1 MSSGTAARVKRKKRE
16 DRKGSQVPRIF
27 TPPLRKLTPDTS
39 LGFEAIDFAKESLGL
54 TLFPWQEF
62 FLIHSLE
69 LLADGSLRFKK
80 VILLLPRQNGK
91 SFIVSVRLLWRLFME
106 PGTQTLGSAHKLEAA
121 EEIWA
126 LALGMVRKSE
136 LGADVAQV
144 SNVNGNKFFRTVD
157 DSRWKVQATNDDGGR
172 SLTIDDLF
180 FDELRQHR
188 DYTAWAAMTG
198 TMVARPNSQL
208 LCASNAGEAKSEV
221 LKIERDAALKAIAE
235 DDRNSEVGLFEWSA
249 RDDRSIDDVDG
260 WYEANPSLGWT
271 ITERSI
277 RSQMSAPES
286 KFRTEHLCQWV
297 TVAAESPFG
306 QGVWESRHDPKSTIA
321 QGSPIVL
328 SVDVSHN
335 REMSYF
341 AVAGWRADGAAHV
354 EVIAQRAGTEWIVP
368 TLVDKFAGIG
378 AKSIV
383 VQGKGAPASA
393 LIEHLQAAGLPVMEC
408 GGSDL
413 GAAMGVFYDA
423 VRNGQVFHLAQPVL
437 DVAAATAVLKQL
449 GDVFVIN
456 RSKSPTDVA
465 PLIAA
470 EQAYWGLTVL
480 ASRAEKPTVSSYE
493 SRGMVVV

>member
-1 MSSGTAARVKRKKRE
+1 
-16 DRKGSQVPRIF
+16 
-27 TPPLRKLTPDTS
+27 LTPETS

-54 TLFPWQEF
+54 ELFPWQEF

-69 LLADGSLRFKK
+69 LLEDGSLRFKK
-80 VILLLPRQNGK
+80 VLLLLPRQNGK

-126 LALGMVRKSE
+126 LALGMVRRSE
-136 LGADVAQV
+136 LSADIAQT

-221 LKIERDAALKAIAE
+221 LKIERDGALKAISE
-235 DDRNSEVGLFEWSA
+235 CDVNSEVGLFEWSA
-249 RDDRSIDDVDG
+249 RDDRRIDDVDG

-277 RSQMSAPES
+277 RSQMSAPEN

-306 QGVWESRHDPKSTIA
+306 DGVWESRHDPESGIA
-321 QGSPIVL
+321 AGSQIVL
-328 SVDVSHN
+328 SVDVSAN

-341 AVAGWRADGAAHV
+341 AVSGWREDGKAHI
-354 EVIAQRAGTEWIVP
+354 EVIAQRAGTEWVVP
-368 TLVDKFAGIG
+368 TLVHKFAGIG
-378 AKSIV
+378 AQSIV
-383 VQGKGAPASA
+383 IQGKGAPASA
-393 LIEHLQAAGLPVMEC
+393 LIEHLRSAGLPVMEC
-408 GGSDL
+408 GGADL
-413 GAAMGVFYDA
+413 GAATGVFYDGI
-423 VRNGQVFHLAQPVL
+423 RNGQVFHLSQPVL
-437 DVAAATAVLKQL
+437 DAAAATAVTKQL
-449 GDVFVIN
+449 GDVFVFN
-456 RSKSPTDVA
+456 RSKSPMDVA

-470 EQAYWGLTVL
+470 EQAYWGLTVMS
-480 ASRAEKPTVSSYE
+480 SRAEKPKTSSYE
-493 SRGMVVV
+493 SRGLVVV